1 MVGKNPRSALVV
13 LILSAFAVG
22 TVLAEQSAS
31 FLWQATQGFALQGNA
46 EVVVEHIDI
55 TIQPD
60 HLDVE
65 HELEIVTRSGWDNP
79 GYPNSLEILG
89 NLQMAKGTV
98 ITGFLLWNGNTIL
111 KGKLQTK
118 IKGRGL
124 YEEVV
129 DRNVKDPPRPR
140 DPAIL
145 EKTGENS
152 YALSIFPV
160 SLYGSRKLR
169 FRYLIPSSFQDGAHR
184 IPFPHAFSGLA
195 SVSVKGGPGTLGYA
209 FTSVRANGTE
219 TTVKNEDAVS
229 TSLKL
234 DPEAYQQFRPYVYWG
249 AAGSG
254 AWLRHITPL
263 FGGAEGSHVC
273 LGSMK
278 DAKGTEGHLAHFVFR
293 PPADFTDLSPGPR
306 IRIVALVTAGADSV
320 EKEINGAEP
329 GRQGAEEL
337 RIFSRAEL
345 DESITWRIYTDD
357 IITKESTEKPLIIDM
372 EDGGQYARSFGSTPF
387 YPLTKTMPPS
397 LASAWGFIDSKYALL
412 ALEQDSLKSALA
424 SKYAKAGVPPL
435 DPEDI
440 FPEEGEPDSIPLSAW
455 MIQKNLNRDDL
466 LQPLAL
472 AAIGAP
478 SGIRWVFR
486 DGNVIVEI
494 DKATLARGLRVSLHG
509 MDGKLL
515 KQWSADDLSQ
525 GRLAW
530 SPREAS
536 YSAGICFIRIVSGSK
551 AYSARIILR

>member
-1 MVGKNPRSALVV
+1 MLGKNLRSALVV
-13 LILSAFAVG
+13 LTLSAFAAG
-22 TVLAEQSAS
+22 TAIADQSAS
-31 FLWQATQGFALQGNA
+31 FMWQATQGFATQGSSD
-46 EVVVEHIDI
+46 VVVEHIDI

-65 HELEIVTRSGWDNP
+65 HELEIAVRYGWETP
-79 GYPNSLEILG
+79 GYPNSLEIKG
-89 NLQMAKGTV
+89 NLEMAKGTV
-98 ITGFLLWNGNTIL
+98 VTGLLLWNGNTIL

-160 SLYGSRKLR
+160 SINGSRKLR
-169 FRYLIPSSFQDGAHR
+169 FRYLIPSNFQDGAHR
-184 IPFPHAFSGLA
+184 IAFPYAFSRLA
-195 SVSVKGGPGTLGYA
+195 TVSVKGGPGTLGYA
-209 FTSVRANGTE
+209 LTSLRANGTE

-229 TSLKL
+229 TPLKL
-234 DPEAYQQFRPYVYWG
+234 DPEAYQQFLPYNYWG
-249 AAGSG
+249 GTGSG
-254 AWLRHITPL
+254 AWLRYITPL
-263 FGGAEGSHVC
+263 FGSAEGSHVC

-278 DAKGTEGHLAHFVFR
+278 DAKGTEGHVAHFVFR
-293 PPADFTDLSPGPR
+293 PPADFTDLSPGDKT
-306 IRIVALVTAGADSV
+306 RIVAVITAGADTV
-320 EKEINGAEP
+320 KKEINGVDPAK
-329 GRQGAEEL
+329 QGAEEL

-345 DESITWRIYTDD
+345 DEGITWRIYTND
-357 IITKESTEKPLIIDM
+357 IITQEVTEKPLAITM

-387 YPLTKTMPPS
+387 YPLAKTMPPS
-397 LASAWGFIDSKYALL
+397 LASAWGFIDAKYALL
-412 ALEQDSLKSALA
+412 ALEHDSLKAA
-424 SKYAKAGVPPL
+424 AAREYAKAGVPPL

-440 FPEEGEPDSIPLSAW
+440 FPEDGEPDSIPLSAW

-466 LQPLAL
+466 LQPLAI

-478 SGIRWVFR
+478 AGIRWLFR

-509 MDGKLL
+509 LDGKLL
-515 KQWSADDLSQ
+515 KQWGAEEMSR

-536 YSAGICFIRIVSGSK
+536 YGAGICLIRIVSGSK